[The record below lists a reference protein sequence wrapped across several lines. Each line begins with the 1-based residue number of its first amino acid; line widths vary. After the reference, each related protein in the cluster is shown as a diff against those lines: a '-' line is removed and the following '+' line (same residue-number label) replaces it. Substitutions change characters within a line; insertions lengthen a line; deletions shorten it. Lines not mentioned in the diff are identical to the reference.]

1 VSGGILTFGSLFP
14 GSLFTNGAIAYW
26 LHSLQCVIGHGQHTT
41 LFTSYRNLLVV
52 SMPQKCEG
60 NVVAKCNVLFWHLHS
75 GNE

>member
-41 LFTSYRNLLVV
+41 FITSNRNLLVV
-52 SMPQKCEG
+52 PDATEVWRNSCGQI
-60 NVVAKCNVLFWHLHS
+60 
-75 GNE
+75 